1 MCVCSRECI
10 LLVLHSFELVNN
22 YWFVSYRTYVLCYH
36 SFSHRRPP
44 PVPALNDVK
53 KIKNRTISLNKID
66 DGWCLQSNQY
76 TQSIAKLKEIE
87 PEILRQ
93 VKFAKE

>member
-1 MCVCSRECI
+1 MRVCSRECI
-10 LLVLHSFELVNN
+10 LLVLHSFELVNQRT
-22 YWFVSYRTYVLCYH
+22 FVLSYH

-76 TQSIAKLKEIE
+76 AQSIAKLKEIE